1 MSDNQSNSALQPRV
15 LVDCPDGYVMC
26 TGDKPEVFEA
36 VAARELG
43 PGDWNASF
51 PYKIYKREPES
62 HTTAESSMN
71 SLISQLDH
79 VVQKMETLQKE
90 KEILQKEK
98 EEIMDKIRAR
108 GGKIRIPKN

>member
-62 HTTAESSMN
+62 HTTEAESSMN
-71 SLISQLDH
+71 SLVSQLDH
-79 VVQKMETLQKE
+79 VVQKMET
-90 KEILQKEK
+90 LQKEK